1 MRFTVRLKLGL
12 GFGLLLCLSTAAT
25 GVALMGLSDINEQ
38 VTGIVEGPAKRQRAV
53 LQMAVTLQNLRRA
66 QAVIVAE
73 TVDSEIA
80 ATEQEMLKLRAEIKK
95 FYDQAYA
102 LATSDG
108 KATYEAFTTVFGQY
122 LGAQD
127 KILSLAKANS
137 NLRAITLV
145 EQQERPTYDQLAAS
159 LDLLVDNGEPRLV
172 QAAARLQAALG
183 AAARDQR
190 SAILALDDAGTQA
203 FARIC
208 EEDKGIVRQ
217 RFDALRGLIQDRALL
232 ESLTERLNHW
242 QRTSDEVILLA
253 KADTNVLA
261 SDLQKG
267 EARKLA
273 NQIIELSDLLTE
285 KQVRA
290 MDAAKAEADAEFARI
305 RNSLMA
311 AAAASTVVGLG
322 AALVIALSIARGLA
336 QAKGLAQAV
345 ANGDLTQTAE
355 IRSADE
361 IGDLLTHV
369 NEMVGRLKGIVG
381 EVTGAAETVSCGSQE
396 LSSTAEEVSQGA
408 TEQAAAAE
416 QASASMELM
425 AANIKQNADNATETA
440 KIARQSAADAETSG
454 AAVIRAVAAMGTIA
468 EKIMI
473 VQEIARQT
481 DLLAL
486 NAAVEAARAGEHGR
500 GFAVV
505 ASEVRKLAERSQAAA
520 AEISGL
526 SGATVKVA
534 AEAGQML
541 TRLVPDIRKTAG
553 LVEEITAACRE
564 QDVGAAQI
572 NRAIQQLDKVTQQNA
587 GASEEMA
594 ATSEELANQAEQ
606 LQLAIAFFLTDET
619 VGRRSPVR
627 VQARGRPSAVIP
639 HLGRAGSARHP
650 SLASLRRGTAKGA
663 KSNGQAK
670 PGLAGDLAGD
680 AEDAEFQAF

>member
-242 QRTSDEVILLA
+242 QRTSDEVIVLA

-408 TEQAAAAE
+408 TE